1 MRKVVIV
8 LGTRPEAIKLL
19 PVYLALRKARVN
31 TMLVST
37 GQHKQMLLPIFD
49 FFRVKPDHDMRVM
62 TENQSLD
69 TLTAQLLQKCSQL
82 FKDEAPGLV
91 IVQGDTTTAMAAAL
105 SAFYLRIPVA
115 HVEAG
120 LRSYDHYAP
129 FPEEVNRRS
138 IGLVAALHFTPTSS
152 ATKAVRLEHLPGR
165 IHQVGNTVIDSLQF
179 ALKTIKKYSAALE
192 TQYAPVLGNFERT
205 VLITGH
211 RRENFGSGFINICD
225 AIRALAHA
233 FPSVSWV
240 YPVHMNPNV
249 HDVVKQRLDGL
260 PNVFLIAPV
269 PYDHMVF
276 LMSRSYLI
284 LTDSGGIQEEAPALG
299 KPVIVMRNVTERP
312 EGVKAGCCIL
322 AGNSRTKIV
331 ATARML
337 LNDKV
342 RYSRMAKAKSPY
354 GKGDS
359 AQRIARV
366 VKAFL
371 GTSQA

>member
-1 MRKVVIV
+1 MRKVIIV

-49 FFRVKPDHDMRVM
+49 FFQVKPDHDMNVM

-69 TLTAQLLQKCSQL
+69 TLTTQLLQNCSRL
-82 FKDEAPGLV
+82 FKEENPGLV

-105 SAFYLRIPVA
+105 SAFYLRIPVG

-120 LRSYDHYAP
+120 LRSYDPYAP
-129 FPEEVNRRS
+129 FPEEVNRRTIS
-138 IGLVAALHFTPTSS
+138 LMTALHFTPTSG

-165 IHQVGNTVIDSLQF
+165 IYQVGNTVIDSLQF
-179 ALKTIKKYSAALE
+179 ALKTIKKYMGTFEA
-192 TQYAPVLGNFERT
+192 QYASMFSQFERT

-211 RRENFGSGFINICD
+211 RRENFGGGFVNICD
-225 AIRALAHA
+225 AIRSLANT

-240 YPVHMNPNV
+240 YPVHLNPNV
-249 HDVVKQRLDGL
+249 RDVVMQRLGGL

-269 PYDHMVF
+269 PYDEMVF

-299 KPVIVMRNVTERP
+299 KPVIVMRTVTERP

-322 AGNSRTKIV
+322 AGNSKAKIV
-331 ATARML
+331 AITKTL
-337 LNDKV
+337 LTDKI
-342 RYSRMAKAKSPY
+342 RYARMAKAKSPY

-359 AQRIARV
+359 AQQIAGV
-366 VKAFL
+366 VKKFL
-371 GTSQA
+371 GTSRA